1 MGCTHYTAST
11 GSMALNLS
19 LAAVALAV
27 VVQVPSDAQVSV
39 SGAQPGSFLALSD
52 ELDVVKVAPPP
63 AATQENSSGI
73 PEPGAWSMVLMGVG
87 VVALFATRSRR

>member
-1 MGCTHYTAST
+1 
-11 GSMALNLS
+11 MALNLS

-27 VVQVPSDAQVSV
+27 VAQVPPGPDAAA
-39 SGAQPGSFLALSD
+39 SGAQPGSFIALAD

-63 AATQENSSGI
+63 AATAENSSGI
-73 PEPGAWSMVLMGVG
+73 PEPGAWSMVLMGLG